1 MLSVD
6 VYKAWYLFDG
16 YLLNQPYVFLWIY
29 IYIYIDGWKGE
40 MDEYMY
46 TGIM

>member
-1 MLSVD
+1 MLSAD
-6 VYKAWYLFDG
+6 VYKACYLFDG
-16 YLLNQPYVFLWIY
+16 YLLNQPYGFLW